1 MSDYKYFVTFRSK
14 NDDHNPG
21 VSIYQDENTRL
32 HHLKGLDYPHLT
44 RGAGV
49 YTGRDEFVIRAVTGE
64 GHGNLFEIYTC
75 DDGLETYLK
84 GSWKDCRSITTYRD
98 CSVIVNRHAF
108 LVNPE
113 DIQLELHAGGDW
125 ERNQGCDIHEG
136 TVYVVSRSKKLWKI
150 NLQGWSVGCETKEVN
165 LTSDLHE
172 PMFVAV
178 DPSNGLVYIGD
189 KNLMVWD
196 GKMLRSYIS
205 ADNNSVQTEDATA
218 GGITTIGNDSILW
231 FSSSN
236 GNVKKVNLTKR
247 GQVEDTG
254 LKSNGLG
261 FV

>member
-32 HHLKGLDYPHLT
+32 HHLKGLHYPHLT

-49 YTGRDEFVIRAVTGE
+49 YTSRDEFVIRAVTGQR
-64 GHGNLFEIYTC
+64 HGNLFEIYTC

-125 ERNQGCDIHEG
+125 QRNQGCDIHEG
-136 TVYVVSRSKKLWKI
+136 TVYVVTTANNLWTIK
-150 NLQGWSVGCETKEVN
+150 LQGWSVGCEVEEVQ
-165 LTSDLHE
+165 LDDSLSD
-172 PMFVAV
+172 PQFVAV
-178 DPSNGLVYIGD
+178 DPLTGFVYIGD
-189 KNLMVWD
+189 VALRVWD
-196 GKMLRSYIS
+196 GKKLKKYK
-205 ADNNSVQTEDATA
+205 SVKGHTLSTRDATA
-218 GGITTIGNDSILW
+218 GGITSDGKTSYLW
-231 FSSSN
+231 FSSPDN
-236 GNVKKVNLTKR
+236 KVIKTDLTNK
-247 GQVEDTG
+247 GDAQDTG